1 MYSHSYSK
9 LTDFVFVFRI
19 RMCATANALHCTA
32 GTASSLSPATRIGC
46 DRCVPQRTARFSP
59 RVPTTR
65 HVLYCPLSFAFEA
78 LNCQAYD
85 YCTMY
90 MTHVHLYSRLMLLS
104 QIASRSL
111 HFCELRVHCTL
122 QYTCKSYV
130 QSIRVWHVATRECKL
145 ELHEH
150 EHVVECIA
158 WAPAAAHE
166 AITSQSGTSQNGGA
180 GTPSSDAP
188 APFSLEPSP
197 DRTNGKQSASS
208 TTSNGPFLVSGSR
221 DKLIKLWDISTGACL
236 FSLVSTRLISLIVL
250 YERLSFLSLHHLLS
264 RGLSYE
270 NNRLLINILFT
281 ITS

>member
-1 MYSHSYSK
+1 MGSHSHS
-9 LTDFVFVFRI
+9 RI
-19 RMCATANALHCTA
+19 RSSVFPIRISVHCTA

-65 HVLYCPLSFAFEA
+65 HVLYCPLSFAFQA
-78 LNCQAYD
+78 LNCCQAYD
-85 YCTMY
+85 YCSVVQY
-90 MTHVHLYSRLMLLS
+90 MTHVHLYCTSRLMHLS
-104 QIASRSL
+104 QSASRSL
-111 HFCELRVHCTL
+111 HFCELRVHCTLLGQCFCTL

-188 APFSLEPSP
+188 APPSLEPSP
-197 DRTNGKQSASS
+197 DRTNGKQSAPT

-236 FSLVSTRLISLIVL
+236 FSLVSTRLIS
-250 YERLSFLSLHHLLS
+250 SHLTYRS
-264 RGLSYE
+264 V
-270 NNRLLINILFT
+270 
-281 ITS
+281 